1 MKWNKKK
8 GSLYEAASAAVLF
21 LFLFVLCIIG
31 MMLPL
36 RKRYSNEE
44 KRELKAFPKF
54 SLGAV
59 LKGSYFQDI
68 SEWYQDSYPG
78 KEGWLSLEAKVE
90 GLYGFQGEALYGEGK
105 NVKESIPIE
114 GELAETFSLEKD
126 EEKSSKEKVPV
137 EETLSAVDSENQN
150 AETLKKVE
158 KTGEES
164 KESEKN
170 QNFETD
176 AEGNLE
182 IKKADANVELQGE
195 TAGSIYLSGK
205 EAFEL
210 YYFSEKGV
218 RSYASLL
225 NTVNS
230 LYPNLE
236 ITAMMVPNSFGVL
249 LDPKTQEKLAS
260 SGMDQAISYT
270 YSLMDKR
277 IHTIDV
283 FSSLYKHRAEYIY
296 FRTDHHWTQL
306 GAYYAYVEYCKARGI
321 KALAL
326 ESFSKAEY
334 DGFYGTFYFYMNR
347 PEALKA
353 NPDSVIAYTGAVN
366 DMHFQSADGKE
377 GDAKLI
383 NDASNMLPGNK
394 YNCFMLGDHPY
405 VEIHNEKG
413 DGNLL
418 VIKDSYANAFV
429 PFLAQDYRNVYVVDY
444 RHYEKKLPEL
454 IRDKEIGEIVFVNN
468 VMGIG
473 ESQSKKMLSLFQG

>member
-105 NVKESIPIE
+105 NVKESIPTE

-137 EETLSAVDSENQN
+137 EETLSAADSENQN

-164 KESEKN
+164 EESEKN

-210 YYFSEKGV
+210 YYFSEK
-218 RSYASLL
+218 
-225 NTVNS
+225 
-230 LYPNLE
+230 
-236 ITAMMVPNSFGVL
+236 
-249 LDPKTQEKLAS
+249 
-260 SGMDQAISYT
+260 
-270 YSLMDKR
+270 
-277 IHTIDV
+277 V
-283 FSSLYKHRAEYIY
+283 FIP
-296 FRTDHHWTQL
+296 T
-306 GAYYAYVEYCKARGI
+306 
-321 KALAL
+321 
-326 ESFSKAEY
+326 
-334 DGFYGTFYFYMNR
+334 
-347 PEALKA
+347 
-353 NPDSVIAYTGAVN
+353 
-366 DMHFQSADGKE
+366 
-377 GDAKLI
+377 
-383 NDASNMLPGNK
+383 
-394 YNCFMLGDHPY
+394 
-405 VEIHNEKG
+405 
-413 DGNLL
+413 
-418 VIKDSYANAFV
+418 
-429 PFLAQDYRNVYVVDY
+429 
-444 RHYEKKLPEL
+444 
-454 IRDKEIGEIVFVNN
+454 
-468 VMGIG
+468 
-473 ESQSKKMLSLFQG
+473 

>member
-31 MMLPL
+31 MLLPL

-44 KRELKAFPKF
+44 KRELKTFPKF

-90 GLYGFQGEALYGEGK
+90 GLYGFQGEAIYGEGK
-105 NVKESIPIE
+105 NVKESIPTE

-126 EEKSSKEKVPV
+126 EE
-137 EETLSAVDSENQN
+137 SE
-150 AETLKKVE
+150 
-158 KTGEES
+158 
-164 KESEKN
+164 ESEKN

-182 IKKADANVELQGE
+182 IKKADANVDLQGE

-277 IHTIDV
+277 IHTIEA
-283 FSSLYKHRAEYIY
+283 FSSLYRHRSEYIY

-306 GAYYAYVEYCKARGI
+306 GAYYAYVEYCKVRGI

-405 VEIHNEKG
+405 VEVHNEKG
-413 DGNLL
+413 NGNLL

>member
-1 MKWNKKK
+1 MMWDKKK
-8 GSLYEAASAAVLF
+8 GNLYEAASAAAIL
-21 LFLFVLCIIG
+21 LFLFVLFGIG
-31 MMLPL
+31 LMLPL
-36 RKRYSNEE
+36 RKRYSDEE
-44 KRELKAFPKF
+44 KRELKSFPKF
-54 SLGAV
+54 SPEAV

-68 SEWYQDSYPG
+68 STWYQDSYPG

-90 GLYGFQGEALYGEGK
+90 GLYGFQGEAIYGEGK
-105 NVKESIPIE
+105 NIKESIPEE
-114 GELAETFSLEKD
+114 GELAEIFSLEEKEEEASEGKD
-126 EEKSSKEKVPV
+126 ESGKIGSTEDFEK
-137 EETLSAVDSENQN
+137 QN
-150 AETLKKVE
+150 AESWNKTE
-158 KTGEES
+158 KSAKDRE
-164 KESEKN
+164 KPEKN

-176 AEGNLE
+176 AAGNLE
-182 IKKADANVELQGE
+182 IKKADTNVELQGE

-236 ITAMMVPNSFGVL
+236 ITAMMIPNSFGVL

-283 FSSLYKHRAEYIY
+283 FNSLYQHRSEYIY

-306 GAYYAYVEYCKARGI
+306 GAYYAYAEYCKARGI
-321 KALAL
+321 KALSL
-326 ESFSKAEY
+326 DSFSKAEY

-353 NPDSVIAYTGAVN
+353 NPDSVTAYTGAVN
-366 DMHFQSADGKE
+366 EMHFQTADGKE

-383 NDASNMLPGNK
+383 NDASTMLPGNK
-394 YNCFMLGDHPY
+394 YNCFMLGDHPF

-413 DGNLL
+413 RGNIL

-429 PFLAQDYRNVYVVDY
+429 PFLAQEYRNIYMVDY
-444 RHYEKKLPEL
+444 RYYEKKLPEL
-454 IRDKEIGEIVFVNN
+454 IKEKEIGEIVFVNN

-473 ESQSKKMLSLFQG
+473 ESQSKKILDLFQG